1 MLREIRYSEEDS
13 CMEILEKIS
22 TALQKRKV
30 KEIKNL
36 VQEAIDAGIPAEKIL
51 NDGLIDGMNV
61 IGAKFK
67 NGEIY
72 VPEVMMSAKAM
83 KEGTELLKPLLI
95 SDGVEACGIVVIGT
109 VEGDQ
114 HDIGKNLVAMMMESK
129 GFEVIDLGTNVT
141 ADRFID
147 AAIERK
153 ADFVCCSALLTTTMI
168 NMKKVVEKAEE
179 AGVRNNFT
187 IMIGGAPVTE
197 DFAVRIGAD
206 IYTPDAGSAAEA
218 AMAVLNQSK

>member
-1 MLREIRYSEEDS
+1 
-13 CMEILEKIS
+13 MEILEKIS

-30 KEIKNL
+30 KDIKNL
-36 VQEAIDAGIPAEKIL
+36 VQEAIDAGIPAEAIL
-51 NDGLIDGMNV
+51 NDGLINGMNV
-61 IGAKFK
+61 IGTKFK

-95 SDGVEACGIVVIGT
+95 SDGVKACGIVVIGT

-129 GFEVIDLGTNVT
+129 GFKVVDLGTNVS
-141 ADRFID
+141 ADKFIE
-147 AAIERK
+147 AALGYE

-168 NMKKVVEKAEE
+168 NMKKVVEKAEKS
-179 AGVRNNFT
+179 GLRDRFT
-187 IMIGGAPVTE
+187 IMIGGAPVTAE
-197 DFAVRIGAD
+197 FASKIGAD

-218 AMAVLNQSK
+218 AMSFIIQRKS

>member
-1 MLREIRYSEEDS
+1 M
-13 CMEILEKIS
+13 
-22 TALQKRKV
+22 QKKKV

-61 IGAKFK
+61 IGTRFK

-95 SDGVEACGIVVIGT
+95 SDGVEACGVVVIGT

-129 GFEVIDLGTNVT
+129 GFEVIDWEPMSLLIDLLKQPSTEKQISS
-141 ADRFID
+141 AARRF
-147 AAIERK
+147 
-153 ADFVCCSALLTTTMI
+153 LLQRD
-168 NMKKVVEKAEE
+168 KHEKGCRKAEE

-218 AMAVLNQSK
+218 AMDKLNQNQEIE